1 MTEEERMMENNSFI
15 GHLADALEIVKAKC
29 RRCESRMCMG
39 CCFDSFARGM
49 IPDNIERTIALM
61 ERLPSSKH
69 DVIEIARNSV
79 AERDAKWNEIS
90 KCSGR

>member
-1 MTEEERMMENNSFI
+1 MTEEERMKENDQLI
-15 GHLADALEIVKAKC
+15 GHLVDALEIVKAKC

-61 ERLPSSKH
+61 EWLPSSKR
-69 DVIEIARNSV
+69 DVIEIARNYV
-79 AERDAKWNEIS
+79 AERDVKWEEIS
-90 KCSGR
+90 

>member
-61 ERLPSSKH
+61 ERLPSSKR

-90 KCSGR
+90 E